1 MLAALYQEMI
11 KRPRLYAVN
20 CYLKELCT
28 NQFHY
33 IDLDSGWTLNNHL
46 NTELFRSDNLHLN
59 RKGYE
64 KLSKLFIGKIESL
77 QITLRRQNL
86 KAPRNYNE
94 AVLFSTVDD
103 QLPRLLSVYRN
114 SSKSACPVNVF

>member
-46 NTELFRSDNLHLN
+46 NAELFRSDNLHLN

-77 QITLRRQNL
+77 QMTLRHQNL
-86 KAPRNYNE
+86 K
-94 AVLFSTVDD
+94 
-103 QLPRLLSVYRN
+103 
-114 SSKSACPVNVF
+114 